1 VKISLVSA
9 PAAELGVDALAIPVV
24 TGQKLGADALELDRA
39 MGGVLS
45 EMIVNAEFRGRIHE
59 VLPIPAQGKV
69 APRRVILYG
78 LGALHDLDGQRLR
91 SAHHELVRASRT
103 WGYKRMAVLRADPL
117 GMDALKPVVEGCVLG
132 TFERRSRQTGQSPER
147 REIDELI
154 LCGFGSGREREVI
167 AAQENGEATNRARE
181 WQNAPA
187 NELTPDAL
195 AQEATRIA
203 QRHNLEIEIL
213 GPTELKSGGYN
224 LLLGVGAGSAKPPRM
239 IRVRYHGNHDSS
251 PPRGEGGSG
260 RAADPAGRGGAA
272 GPVLA
277 LIGKGIT
284 FDTGGISLKN
294 PENMSRMKDDMS
306 GAAAVLSAIEV
317 IASRKVPI
325 DCMAVIAAAENMP
338 GPAAQRPG
346 DVVVSAD
353 GKTVEVVNTDAEGR
367 LVLADALT
375 HALRNGATHMI
386 DVATLTGA
394 ATVAIGH
401 AASAAVSNDDE
412 FWSVVERAS
421 REAGDRVWRLPIY
434 ADYRILLRSQIADLR
449 NSEYGEAGTIMGG
462 MFIAEFAGGK
472 PWAHIDIAASAWNT
486 NLELTTVLRGPS
498 GAGTRL
504 CIELAE
510 LMARPTEDSWP
521 PAPHVAHGTPG
532 SGTSSKG

>member
-1 VKISLVSA
+1 MKISLVSA
-9 PAAELGVDALAIPVV
+9 PAAELNVDALAVPVV
-24 TGQKLGADALELDRA
+24 TGQKLGGAALELDRA

-59 VLPIPAQGKV
+59 VLPIPAQGKIT
-69 APRRVILYG
+69 PRRVILYG

-103 WGYKRMAVLRADPL
+103 WGYKRMAVLRTDPL
-117 GMDALKPVVEGCVLG
+117 GTDSLKAVVEGCVLG
-132 TFERRSRQTGQSPER
+132 TFERRSRQTGQAPER

-154 LCGFGSGREREVI
+154 LAGFGAGREQEVI
-167 AAQENGEATNRARE
+167 AAQENGEATNRTRE

-203 QRHNLEIEIL
+203 QRHNLELEIL
-213 GPTELKSGGYN
+213 GPGELKSGGYN

-239 IRVRYHGNHDSS
+239 IRVRHHGNHDS
-251 PPRGEGGSG
+251 
-260 RAADPAGRGGAA
+260 AA
-272 GPVLA
+272 GNGSVLA
-277 LIGKGIT
+277 LVGKGIT
-284 FDTGGISLKN
+284 FDTGGISLKD

-306 GAAAVLSAIEV
+306 GAAAVLSAIDV
-317 IASRKVPI
+317 IASRKLPLDV
-325 DCMAVIAAAENMP
+325 MAVIAAAENMP
-338 GPAAQRPG
+338 GPTAQRPG

-375 HALRNGATHMI
+375 HSLRNGATHMI
-386 DVATLTGA
+386 DLATLTGA

-449 NSEYGEAGTIMGG
+449 NAEYGEAGTIMGG

-510 LMARPTEDSWP
+510 LMARGGTDSWP
-521 PAPHVAHGTPG
+521 PAPRNA
-532 SGTSSKG
+532 

>member
-1 VKISLVSA
+1 MKITLVSA
-9 PAAELGVDALAIPVV
+9 GPAELNVDALAVPVV
-24 TGQKLGADALELDRA
+24 TGQRLAGAALELDRV

-45 EMIVNAEFRGRIHE
+45 EMVVNAEFRGRIHE
-59 VLPIPAQGKV
+59 VLPIPAHGKIT
-69 APRRVILYG
+69 PRRVILYG

-103 WGYKRMAVLRADPL
+103 WGYKRMAILRTEPL
-117 GMDALKPVVEGCVLG
+117 GMDSLKAVVEGSVMG
-132 TFERRSRQTGQSPER
+132 TFERRSRQTGAAPER
-147 REIDELI
+147 REIDEIVLA
-154 LCGFGSGREREVI
+154 GFGTGREREVV

-181 WQNAPA
+181 WQNAPP

-203 QRHNLEIEIL
+203 QRHNMEIEIL
-213 GPTELKSGGYN
+213 GPAELKHGGYN
-224 LLLGVGAGSAKPPRM
+224 LLLGVGAGSAKPPRL
-239 IRVRYHGNHDSS
+239 IRVRHHGNHQ
-251 PPRGEGGSG
+251 RG
-260 RAADPAGRGGAA
+260 AADNKA
-272 GPVLA
+272 LA
-277 LIGKGIT
+277 IIGKGIT
-284 FDTGGISLKN
+284 FDSGGISLKD
-294 PENMSRMKDDMS
+294 PDHMSQMKDDMS
-306 GAAAVLSAIEV
+306 GAAAVLSAIDV
-317 IASRKVPI
+317 IASRKLPI
-325 DCMAVIAAAENMP
+325 DVMAVIAAAENMP
-338 GPAAQRPG
+338 GPTAQRPG
-346 DVVVSAD
+346 DVMVSAD

-375 HALRNGATHMI
+375 HALRNGATHLI
-386 DVATLTGA
+386 DLATLTGA

-401 AASAAVSNDDE
+401 AASAAVSNDDA
-412 FWSVVERAS
+412 FWSLVDQAS

-449 NSEYGEAGTIMGG
+449 NAEYGEAGTIMGG

-510 LMARPTEDSWP
+510 LMAPRTAELETM
-521 PAPHVAHGTPG
+521 AER
-532 SGTSSKG
+532 

>member
-1 VKISLVSA
+1 VKINLVSA
-9 PAAELGVDALAIPVV
+9 SPAELNVDALAVPVA
-24 TGQKLGADALELDRA
+24 TGQKLGAATLELDRA

-45 EMIVNAEFRGRIHE
+45 EMIANAEFRGRVHE
-59 VLPIPAQGKV
+59 VLPIPAQGRI

-78 LGALHDLDGQRLR
+78 LGAVHDLDGQRLR

-103 WGYKRMAVLRADPL
+103 WGYKRMAVLRSEPL
-117 GMDALKPVVEGCVLG
+117 SPDSLKAVVEGCVLG
-132 TFERRSRQTGQSPER
+132 TFERRSRQTGQAPER
-147 REIDELI
+147 REIDELM
-154 LCGFGSGREREVI
+154 LAGFGTGREREVI

-187 NELTPDAL
+187 NELTPEAL
-195 AQEATRIA
+195 AQDATRIA
-203 QRHNLEIEIL
+203 QRHNLEIEVL
-213 GPTELKSGGYN
+213 GPGELKSGGYN
-224 LLLGVGAGSAKPPRM
+224 LLLGVGAGSSKPPRL
-239 IRVRYHGNHDSS
+239 IRIRHHANHGASN
-251 PPRGEGGSG
+251 
-260 RAADPAGRGGAA
+260 AN

-306 GAAAVLSAIEV
+306 GAAAVLSAIDV
-317 IASRKVPI
+317 IASRKLPLDV
-325 DCMAVIAAAENMP
+325 MAIVAAAENMP

-386 DVATLTGA
+386 DLATLTGA
-394 ATVAIGH
+394 ATIAIGH
-401 AASAAVSNDDE
+401 AASAAISNDDE
-412 FWSVVERAS
+412 FWSLVERAS
-421 REAGDRVWRLPIY
+421 REAGDRVWRLPMY
-434 ADYRILLRSQIADLR
+434 ADYRVLLRSQIADLR

-462 MFIAEFAGGK
+462 MFIAEFAGGT
-472 PWAHIDIAASAWNT
+472 PWAHIDIAASAWNS

-510 LMARPTEDSWP
+510 LMAGPER
-521 PAPHVAHGTPG
+521 
-532 SGTSSKG
+532 

>member
-1 VKISLVSA
+1 MKITLASA
-9 PAAELGVDALAIPVV
+9 PATELEVDALAIPIA
-24 TGQKLGADALELDRA
+24 TGQQLGAAAQELNVA
-39 MGGVLS
+39 MGGVLG
-45 EMIVNAEFRGRIHE
+45 EMVTNAEFRGRIHE
-59 VLPIPAQGKV
+59 VLPMPAQGRIR
-69 APRRVILYG
+69 PRRVILYG

-103 WGYKRMAVLRADPL
+103 WGYKRLAIMGVEPL
-117 GMDALKPVVEGCVLG
+117 GPDSLKAVVEGSVLG
-132 TFERRSRQTGQSPER
+132 TFERRSRQTGQAPER
-147 REIDELI
+147 REIQEIVLV
-154 LCGFGSGREREVI
+154 GFGAGREAEVI

-181 WQNAPA
+181 WQNAPG
-187 NELTPDAL
+187 NELTPDTL

-203 QRHNLEIEIL
+203 QRHNLEVEVL
-213 GPTELKSGGYN
+213 GPAELKSGGYN
-224 LLLGVGAGSAKPPRM
+224 LLLGVGGGSARPPRL
-239 IRVRYHGNHDSS
+239 IRVRYHGNHQQATADST
-251 PPRGEGGSG
+251 
-260 RAADPAGRGGAA
+260 
-272 GPVLA
+272 VLA

-284 FDTGGISLKN
+284 FDSGGISLKE
-294 PENMSRMKDDMS
+294 PEHMSRMKDDMS
-306 GAAAVLSAIEV
+306 GAAAVLSAIDV
-317 IASRKVPI
+317 IASRKLPLDV
-325 DCMAVIAAAENMP
+325 MAVVAAAENMP
-338 GPAAQRPG
+338 GPTAQRPG

-353 GKTVEVVNTDAEGR
+353 GKTVEILNTDAEGR

-375 HALRNGATHMI
+375 YALRSGATHLI
-386 DVATLTGA
+386 DLATLTGA

-412 FWSVVERAS
+412 FWRIVEQAS

-434 ADYRILLRSQIADLR
+434 ADYRVLLSSNIADIR

-510 LMARPTEDSWP
+510 LMSRKATDSWP
-521 PAPHVAHGTPG
+521 PA
-532 SGTSSKG
+532 TSERVTRAGR

>member
-1 VKISLVSA
+1 VKISLVSV
-9 PAAELGVDALAIPVV
+9 PAAELNVDALAVPVV
-24 TGQKLGADALELDRA
+24 TGQKLAGAALELDRA

-59 VLPIPAQGKV
+59 VLPMPAQGKI
-69 APRRVILYG
+69 APRRVILFG
-78 LGALHDLDGQRLR
+78 LGAHHDLDGQRLR

-103 WGYKRMAVLRADPL
+103 WGYKRMAVMRS
-117 GMDALKPVVEGCVLG
+117 DALGEDTLKAVVEGCVLG
-132 TFERRSRQTGQSPER
+132 TFERRSRQTGQAPER
-147 REIDELI
+147 REIDEIVLA
-154 LCGFGSGREREVI
+154 GFGGSREAEVL

-187 NELTPDAL
+187 NELTPDAF
-195 AQEATRIA
+195 AQEANRIA

-213 GPTELKSGGYN
+213 GPGELKSGGYN
-224 LLLGVGAGSAKPPRM
+224 LLLGVGTGSAKPPRM
-239 IRVRYHGNHDSS
+239 IRLRHHGNH
-251 PPRGEGGSG
+251 GL
-260 RAADPAGRGGAA
+260 AQADGA
-272 GPVLA
+272 VLA

-284 FDTGGISLKN
+284 FDSGGISLKQ
-294 PENMSRMKDDMS
+294 PENMSRMKGDMS
-306 GAAAVLSAIEV
+306 GAAAVLSAIDV
-317 IASRKVPI
+317 IASRNVPL
-325 DCMAVIAAAENMP
+325 DVMAVIATAENMP
-338 GPAAQRPG
+338 GPSAQRPG
-346 DVVVSAD
+346 DVLVSAD
-353 GKTVEVVNTDAEGR
+353 GKTVEIVNTDAEGR

-386 DVATLTGA
+386 DLATLTGA

-401 AASAAVSNDDE
+401 AASAAISNDDE
-412 FWSVVERAS
+412 FWAVVERAS

-486 NLELTTVLRGPS
+486 NLELTTVLHGPS

-510 LMARPTEDSWP
+510 LMARGGTDSWP
-521 PAPHVAHGTPG
+521 PTPRNA
-532 SGTSSKG
+532 